1 MRTGILVAGDPL
13 MGPSA
18 DPRQQID
25 TPTLIGFRP
34 FRLDL
39 RAGLLLRGD
48 EPIALRP
55 KTWSVL
61 CCLVERAGQLITKR
75 QLLEAVWG
83 EVEVTESVLN
93 NSIREL
99 RIALG
104 DSSKVPR
111 FIETVSRRGFRFVA
125 LVDDLSATR
134 GAQRSAASDASS
146 AASAAADDWT
156 PRTDAQN
163 GETFSGE
170 VSAKFTD
177 ATPFKFLPG

>member
-1 MRTGILVAGDPL
+1 MRPGILVAGDSFMEPRVN
-13 MGPSA
+13 
-18 DPRQQID
+18 PRQQID

-61 CCLVERAGQLITKR
+61 CYLVERAGQLITKR

-111 FIETVSRRGFRFVA
+111 DEARGSRSKGQRRPVAGGRGGTNHVN
-125 LVDDLSATR
+125 
-134 GAQRSAASDASS
+134 AA
-146 AASAAADDWT
+146 
-156 PRTDAQN
+156 
-163 GETFSGE
+163 
-170 VSAKFTD
+170 
-177 ATPFKFLPG
+177 